1 MDTRISAF
9 LDNQALA
16 ETLLKKDLLQSRHA
30 GGGMS
35 SAIFITAFEA
45 LRSNRLRSF
54 LTMLGLII
62 GTSAVIAVVTL
73 TQGVTE
79 SVNQSFSN
87 LGTNVLTISPGA
99 SSSHGASGTLGSGK
113 TLTFQDAEAVSRLPH
128 ITYWSPVLNA
138 SGKV

>member
-1 MDTRISAF
+1 MTDIASDTHCLYEEADSMDTRLSTFI
-9 LDNQALA
+9 DNQALA
-16 ETLLKKDLLQSRHA
+16 GALIKRESFQPRPA
-30 GGGMS
+30 GSGMGY
-35 SAIFITAFEA
+35 AIFTTAFDA

-79 SVNQSFSN
+79 SVNASFSS

-99 SSSHGASGTLGSGK
+99 TS
-113 TLTFQDAEAVSRLPH
+113 
-128 ITYWSPVLNA
+128 
-138 SGKV
+138 